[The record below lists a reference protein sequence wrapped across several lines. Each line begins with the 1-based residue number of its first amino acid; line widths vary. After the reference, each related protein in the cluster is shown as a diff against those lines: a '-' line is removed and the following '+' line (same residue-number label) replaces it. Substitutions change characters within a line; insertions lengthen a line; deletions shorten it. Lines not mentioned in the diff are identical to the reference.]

1 MLNKKG
7 SSLLELII
15 SIALIS
21 VVMGFLVKLLVD
33 LNNKDTNSDFA
44 INNQVN
50 RAEII
55 RAIENDLLYNKIVDI
70 TDTSS
75 TEDNLKVDITYH
87 NNKTS
92 SINVTKNKFT
102 YENING
108 DSRVWTMKNATLSNN
123 AYIYYDKDNK
133 TDGSDNIYSLILNI
147 EVYTLN
153 DNNKKGNNNSLDDIT
168 ISYIGKVNDYNNIQ
182 NCLGYNCKH

>member
-1 MLNKKG
+1 
-7 SSLLELII
+7 
-15 SIALIS
+15 
-21 VVMGFLVKLLVD
+21 MGFLVKLLVD

-133 TDGSDNIYSLILNI
+133 TDGSL
-147 EVYTLN
+147 
-153 DNNKKGNNNSLDDIT
+153 
-168 ISYIGKVNDYNNIQ
+168 YIK
-182 NCLGYNCKH
+182 